1 MVRTGFAAAA
11 RDAVILIAPVEATF
25 VFDGTCGIC
34 RTWVDY
40 WRRLTGDRVAYRP
53 YQEAAA
59 DFPAIPREAFE
70 RASHLIFPDGTALS
84 GAAATYKLLSLVP
97 GHGAWW
103 WLYRHIPG
111 AAGLSEAAYGFLST
125 HRGLLAGITHTLW
138 GRTLEPA
145 RYGLV
150 SWLFLRGL
158 GLIYLAAFASLALQV
173 RGLIGEAGI
182 LPLGEYLGAA
192 YQGWGAGAYWRMP
205 TLFWLN
211 GSDAALMAG
220 AWAGIA
226 LAVLLTIGIAQRS
239 ALIGL
244 FALYLSFIY
253 AGQIFLNYQWDM
265 LLAEAGF
272 LAIFLTGGSRL
283 IVWLFRL
290 LLFRFLFLAGVAK
303 VISGD
308 PTWRDLTALG
318 YHLFTQPLPSPLAYY
333 AAQLPHWLLAFATA
347 ATLVIELCAVALIFT
362 PRRPRMVAAAL
373 VVILQAA
380 IMLTGSYNWFNLLTV
395 LLCLFLLDDQALRRV
410 LPPSLASRIAHRAPR
425 PGNVASIA
433 SAAVALVLIPVGLN
447 QIYAPIFGRNI
458 PVAGALSEAVAPFLI
473 ANPYGLFATVT
484 TTRPA
489 LTILGSNDGKDWRP
503 YILPFLPGPP
513 ERAPRWNIPYQPR
526 LDWQLWFAAYGNAGE
541 QRWIE
546 RLLQRILEGSP
557 HVLALFSVNPFPDK
571 PPAHVRIDLST
582 QRFSDATTSQRAWW
596 EEHPEGVYFPS
607 VSLSDLQRAAAAQNA
622 MQNEARQY

>member
-1 MVRTGFAAAA
+1 MADAEAA

-25 VFDGTCGIC
+25 VFDGACGIC

-53 YQEAAA
+53 YQEAAG
-59 DFPAIPREAFE
+59 DFPLLPREAFE
-70 RASHLIFPDGTALS
+70 RATQLIFPDGTALS
-84 GAAATYKLLSLVP
+84 GAAATYRLLSLVP
-97 GHGAWW
+97 GHAAWW
-103 WLYRHIPG
+103 WAYRHVPG
-111 AAGLSEAAYGFLST
+111 AARSSEAAYRFLST

-145 RYGLV
+145 RYALV

-158 GLIYLAAFASLALQV
+158 GLIYLAAFISLAVQV
-173 RGLIGEAGI
+173 QGLVGEAGI
-182 LPLGEYLGAA
+182 LPLSEYLAAA
-192 YQGWGAGAYWRMP
+192 YQGWGSSAYWRLP
-205 TLFWLN
+205 TIFWLAS
-211 GSDAALMAG
+211 SDFALMAG

-226 LAVLLTIGIAQRS
+226 LSVLLAIGAAQRA

-265 LLAEAGF
+265 LLVETGF
-272 LAIFLTGGSRL
+272 LAIFLTGGTRV

-303 VISGD
+303 IVSGD
-308 PTWRDLTALG
+308 PTWRDLTALD

-333 AAQLPHWLLAFATA
+333 AAQLPHWLLACATA
-347 ATLVIELCAVALIFT
+347 ATLVIELCAVAMIFM

-373 VVILQAA
+373 VVILQTA

-395 LLCLFLLDDQALRRV
+395 LLCVFLLDDQALRYVSPRR
-410 LPPSLASRIAHRAPR
+410 LASRVALLAPR
-425 PGNVASIA
+425 PGRLAQIA
-433 SAAVALVLIPVGLN
+433 SAAVALILVPVGLN
-447 QIYAPIFGRNI
+447 QIYAPISGRNM
-458 PVAGALSEAVAPFLI
+458 PLAGTLSEAAAPFLI
-473 ANPYGLFATVT
+473 VNPYGLFATVT

-489 LTILGSNDGKDWRP
+489 LTILGSNDGTEWRP

-513 ERAPRWNIPYQPR
+513 ERAPTWNIPYQPR
-526 LDWQLWFAAYGNAGE
+526 LDWQLWFAAYGHAGE

-557 HVLALFSVNPFPDK
+557 HVLALFSVDPFPDQ
-571 PPAHVRIDLST
+571 PPKRVRIDLSS
-582 QRFSDATTSQRAWW
+582 QRFSNATTSQRAWW
-596 EEHPEGVYFPS
+596 KEHPEGIYFPS
-607 VSLSDLQRAAAAQNA
+607 VSLDDLQRAAAAQNA
-622 MQNEARQY
+622 MQNQSHP